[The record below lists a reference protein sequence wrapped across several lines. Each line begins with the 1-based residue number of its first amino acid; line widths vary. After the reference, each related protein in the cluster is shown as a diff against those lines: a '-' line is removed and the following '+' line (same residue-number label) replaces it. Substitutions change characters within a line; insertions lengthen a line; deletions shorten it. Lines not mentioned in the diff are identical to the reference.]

1 MYQCSLQRS
10 GSGQAL
16 ALFNKRVLPV
26 LRESGVDYEV
36 VMTCTVLYCTV
47 QYSTVL
53 YCTVL
58 YRWW

>member
-36 VMTCTVLYCTV
+36 VVTC
-47 QYSTVL
+47 TVL